1 MLVTES
7 LIKDL
12 LGVVVTLVV
21 VVFAYSKWRHQYWK
35 RKNLPYY
42 LVPTVQRNQREGVET
57 RRNFFLTRP
66 VYFVIEPDYVRNV
79 MSKDFQHFVNRGSY
93 YNEEDDPLSAHL
105 FAIGGQKWRNLRMKL
120 TPTFTSA
127 KMKMMFPTVVECE
140 GGLQKRIEEESLKNE
155 PINIKE
161 LLARFT
167 TDVIGS
173 CAFGLN
179 CDTFSDENSPF
190 RVYGQRILTASGAET
205 LKRLI
210 ALNFPGFAHFLALT
224 VTPKDVDK
232 FFRKMVTDTVN
243 HREKNNVTRKD
254 FMQLLIDLK
263 NNKLAEEDG
272 YKHDGKT
279 LTLEEITAQSAVF
292 FVAGFE
298 TSSTTMAFALYELS
312 KHQYIQD
319 KVRYEINTVLAK
331 HDNKITYEAIQEM
344 KYMDQVIDETLRKYP
359 PVSFLTHNDIV
370 IEKGTMVVIPTL
382 GLHYDED
389 YFPEAEKFD
398 PERFSE
404 ENKNSRHLYVYI
416 PFGEGPRMCIG
427 MRFGIMQSKV
437 GLAALLRSHRFTL
450 NAKTQEPF
458 KWRPDSFVLAVEGD
472 IWLNGQK
479 V

>member
-1 MLVTES
+1 M
-7 LIKDL
+7 
-12 LGVVVTLVV
+12 
-21 VVFAYSKWRHQYWK
+21 
-35 RKNLPYY
+35 
-42 LVPTVQRNQREGVET
+42 
-57 RRNFFLTRP
+57 TRP

-190 RVYGQRILTASGAET
+190 RVYGQRILAASGAET

-344 KYMDQVIDETLRKYP
+344 KYMDQVIDGEIQAT
-359 PVSFLTHNDIV
+359 
-370 IEKGTMVVIPTL
+370 IPTL
-382 GLHYDED
+382 YYRLFFRNSQEVS
-389 YFPEAEKFD
+389 PSV
-398 PERFSE
+398 FS
-404 ENKNSRHLYVYI
+404 H
-416 PFGEGPRMCIG
+416 
-427 MRFGIMQSKV
+427 
-437 GLAALLRSHRFTL
+437 T
-450 NAKTQEPF
+450 
-458 KWRPDSFVLAVEGD
+458 
-472 IWLNGQK
+472 
-479 V
+479 

>member
-1 MLVTES
+1 MFNLYKEM
-7 LIKDL
+7 K
-12 LGVVVTLVV
+12 GMG
-21 VVFAYSKWRHQYWK
+21 WK
-35 RKNLPYY
+35 H
-42 LVPTVQRNQREGVET
+42 GGI
-57 RRNFFLTRP
+57 FFLTRP
-66 VYFVIEPDYVRNV
+66 VYFIIEPDYVRNV
-79 MSKDFQHFVNRGSY
+79 MSRDFQHFVDRGFY
-93 YNEEDDPLSAHL
+93 YNEEDDPISAHL
-105 FAIGGQKWRNLRMKL
+105 LAIGGQKWRNLRMKL
-120 TPTFTSA
+120 TPTFTSG

-140 GGLQKRIEEESLKNE
+140 DGLEKRIEEESLTNE

-190 RVYGQRILTASGAET
+190 RLYGQKLLTVSGAEMF
-205 LKRLI
+205 KRLI
-210 ALNFPGFAHFLALT
+210 ALNFPDLARSLALT
-224 VTPKDVDK
+224 LTPKDVEK
-232 FFRKMVTDTVN
+232 FFTKIVTDTIN
-243 HREKNNVTRKD
+243 HREKNGVTRKD

-279 LTLEEITAQSAVF
+279 LTLEEITAQSVLF
-292 FVAGFE
+292 FLAGFE

-312 KHQYIQD
+312 KHQHIQNQ
-319 KVRYEINTVLAK
+319 VRHEINTVLGK

-344 KYMDQVIDETLRKYP
+344 KYMDQVIDGECQAIVSSLFYRLFFSETLRKYP
-359 PVSFLTHNDIV
+359 PVSFLTRECVRDYKLPDDDIV

-389 YFPEAEKFD
+389 YFPDAEKFD

-404 ENKNSRHLYVYI
+404 ENKNSRHRYVHL

-427 MRFGIMQSKV
+427 TKEV
-437 GLAALLRSHRFTL
+437 
-450 NAKTQEPF
+450 
-458 KWRPDSFVLAVEGD
+458 
-472 IWLNGQK
+472 
-479 V
+479 